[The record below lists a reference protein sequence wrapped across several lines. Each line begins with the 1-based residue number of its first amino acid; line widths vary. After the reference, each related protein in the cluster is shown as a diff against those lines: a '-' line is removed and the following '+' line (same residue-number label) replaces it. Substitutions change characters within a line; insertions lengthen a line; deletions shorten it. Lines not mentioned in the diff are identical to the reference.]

1 LVLASLSLIIGS
13 KYLLYKVT
21 GHYIP
26 PGNTQLFVMVTFIG
40 SMQLIAIGVM
50 GLYVGRIFEEVKE
63 RPRWFIGEAIG
74 LKNIDFTD
82 SLRSQKTISEG

>member
-1 LVLASLSLIIGS
+1 
-13 KYLLYKVT
+13 
-21 GHYIP
+21 
-26 PGNTQLFVMVTFIG
+26 
-40 SMQLIAIGVM
+40 MQLIAIGVM